1 MDKMKTEKAT
11 KGKKAQIKMFEN
23 VAVMII
29 FFFLLIF
36 GASFYFTL
44 QKASLQTQVERINQ
58 LAAVQQALRLTYLPE
73 LDCSFLGVQKE
84 NCFDEFKVISF
95 HDNKPENDLAYF
107 NIFGYSNITLK
118 TIYPNPLY
126 PNFETKKIY
135 ERAPPNISSS
145 TQTQIPVLICKNG
158 CDPLNLQYSFG
169 VLEVDYYVPKK

>member
-1 MDKMKTEKAT
+1 MKTEKAS

-73 LDCSFLGVQKE
+73 LDCSFIGVQKE
-84 NCFDEFKVISF
+84 NCFDKFKVDSF
-95 HDNKPENDLAYF
+95 AESNPTQNLAYF

-118 TIYPNPLY
+118 TIYPY
-126 PNFETKKIY
+126 PETKTIY
-135 ERAPPNISSS
+135 DRTPPNISSS
-145 TQTQIPVLICKNG
+145 TQTQIPVLVCENG

>member
-1 MDKMKTEKAT
+1 MKTEKAS

-29 FFFLLIF
+29 FFFLLVF

-84 NCFDEFKVISF
+84 NCFDEFKVVSF
-95 HDNKPENDLAYF
+95 HDNKPENNLAYF

-118 TIYPNPLY
+118 RIYPAGPDI
-126 PNFETKKIY
+126 PIY
-135 ERAPPNISSS
+135 NRTINSSY
-145 TQTQIPVLICKNG
+145 TRTQIPVLVCENG